1 MIPFLSSGG
10 GNCQEAVTL
19 VEVVAVTL
27 NLAGDPEGTEENQCD
42 DNLQQ

>member
-10 GNCQEAVTL
+10 GNSQDAATL

-27 NLAGDPEGTEENQCD
+27 KLEGDPVGTEENQCG

>member
-10 GNCQEAVTL
+10 GNCQDAVTL
-19 VEVVAVTL
+19 VELITVTL
-27 NLAGDPEGTEENQCD
+27 KLAGGPEGTEENQCG